1 MGLILICKRGS
12 LGSANNLKEMSFFG
26 GQKISHAGFTLTD
39 AFVDFIP
46 CGFSSILLGVI
57 AEYCAN
63 LHNGVI
69 KLIDI
74 NPIRTDLKVIGKEIL
89 TLFFYILANFT
100 SYYLA
105 FSTLS
110 NHIYNDG
117 LPYDLTPYT
126 PTFL

>member
-57 AEYCAN
+57 AEYCVN

-74 NPIRTDLKVIGKEIL
+74 NAIRTDLKVIGKEIL
-89 TLFFYILANFT
+89 TLFFLYLGEFYLIL
-100 SYYLA
+100 
-105 FSTLS
+105 FSL
-110 NHIYNDG
+110 
-117 LPYDLTPYT
+117 
-126 PTFL
+126 